1 MVFTE
6 LSALL
11 IHEVSAILTASGHA
25 TEERATAIAEAVY
38 FAYLGRLFTWPTD
51 ADNDVD
57 RLRQELRQ
65 IIAIISAEKEFPS

>member
-38 FAYLGRLFTWPTD
+38 FAYLGDSSPGRPTPTMTWI
-51 ADNDVD
+51 VSG
-57 RLRQELRQ
+57 R
-65 IIAIISAEKEFPS
+65 SFAESSP